1 MFSLKSGGRSA
12 RLRAEEDSGP
22 NKLGRSVPAPA
33 TMRRFNAS
41 ISDRRL
47 WNRWIHAWAWW
58 YPVLSSFWS
67 TISTATIYPTWN
79 VLKTILCNILRWH
92 WNIILQQNSTRLE
105 LQQNPAIFM
114 ETLPWT
120 PTKINKV
127 LLRLIPSELTAKPF
141 QNSLYASVTPSR
153 ETSCWLRCSGP

>member
-22 NKLGRSVPAPA
+22 SKLGRSVPAPA

-47 WNRWIHAWAWW
+47 WESLDSRVSLMVSCFVFFLVGNF
-58 YPVLSSFWS
+58 YSNNLSNMKRVGKNSLQHSKMTLKYTS
-67 TISTATIYPTWN
+67 T
-79 VLKTILCNILRWH
+79 
-92 WNIILQQNSTRLE
+92 NSTRLE
-105 LQQNPAIFM
+105 LQQKPAIFM

-120 PTKINKV
+120 PTKINQGSASTDSKRADSEAV
-127 LLRLIPSELTAKPF
+127 SKLALRVCDSK
-141 QNSLYASVTPSR
+141 S
-153 ETSCWLRCSGP
+153 